1 MASAVK
7 HGLQLSLSTDAVG
20 TYAVVKCN
28 KILGNLYLDRLGKR
42 NPGKC
47 VLVGDTWYTPLEVEA
62 WRGWK
67 KAKKWT
73 QTLSHMGKPLADY
86 KPFLS

>member
-1 MASAVK
+1 MASGDCSVK

-28 KILGNLYLDRLGKR
+28 KVLGNLYLDRLGKR

-62 WRGWK
+62 LGGKRQK
-67 KAKKWT
+67 KMET
-73 QTLSHMGKPLADY
+73 NLVPYGKTSSRL
-86 KPFLS
+86 

>member
-1 MASAVK
+1 MCNSASSSEYSSLSVK

-28 KILGNLYLDRLGKR
+28 KVLGNFYLDRLGKR

-62 WRGWK
+62 LG
-67 KAKKWT
+67 
-73 QTLSHMGKPLADY
+73 GKRQKNGD
-86 KPFLS
+86 KPCPIWENL

>member
-1 MASAVK
+1 MASGDFSVK

-28 KILGNLYLDRLGKR
+28 KVLGNLYLDRLGKR

-62 WRGWK
+62 LG
-67 KAKKWT
+67 
-73 QTLSHMGKPLADY
+73 GKRQKQMETNLVSY
-86 KPFLS
+86 GKTSSRL